1 MPRKALDVSLE
12 YAILGFLHE
21 EELSGYDLKTRCFD
35 TRAAHA
41 WTADQAQIYRTLERL
56 QKRRLVATRTL
67 RQSGR
72 PDRHVFRLTS
82 AGRDAFAVWLAA
94 SRPLPAHRDPFLLQ
108 LMLAEDL
115 TDENLGA
122 LLTTQREQ
130 HQDRLEALRA
140 TTAEFDRT
148 AGNGV
153 ARRTRLQ
160 RMTLDAAMA
169 QTRASI
175 DWIDDCLDSL
185 DDENDSP
192 SQRTLFGRHDREGGS
207 R

>member
-1 MPRKALDVSLE
+1 MSLE

-35 TRAAHA
+35 ARTAHA

-67 RQSGR
+67 RQAGR
-72 PDRHVFRLTS
+72 PDRHVFRLTPT
-82 AGRDAFAVWLAA
+82 GRDTLADWLAA

-108 LMLAEDL
+108 IMLAEDL
-115 TDENLGA
+115 SDETLGA
-122 LLTTQREQ
+122 LLTSQREQ
-130 HQDRLEALRA
+130 HQERLDALRA
-140 TTAEFDRT
+140 TTAELERSADRHT
-148 AGNGV
+148 
-153 ARRTRLQ
+153 ARRTRLH
-160 RMTLDAAMA
+160 RMSLDSAMA
-169 QTRASI
+169 QTRAAI

-185 DDENDSP
+185 EDGEDSP
-192 SQRTLFGRHDREGGS
+192 SQRTLFGRSDRERGS

>member
-1 MPRKALDVSLE
+1 VSLE

-35 TRAAHA
+35 TRTAHS

-82 AGRDAFAVWLAA
+82 VGRDTFADWLAA

-108 LMLAEDL
+108 LMLAE
-115 TDENLGA
+115 NLGA
-122 LLTTQREQ
+122 LLASQREQ

-140 TTAEFDRT
+140 TTAELDRT
-148 AGNGV
+148 ADNSA
-153 ARRTRLQ
+153 ARRTRLH

-169 QTRASI
+169 QTRAAI

-185 DDENDSP
+185 DDGDESP
-192 SQRTLFGRHDREGGS
+192 SQRTLFGRHDREGGP